1 MAGFRAAARHSRTVT
16 KDWFTATMDE
26 PRDQLASV
34 GAQATGPHR
43 ACSREPFIEPRGLTT
58 LYIHARAH
66 GAPGTDVRYLDI
78 APTAPPGAPKSPGR
92 SSAWP
97 ARTSTRKIGYE

>member
-1 MAGFRAAARHSRTVT
+1 
-16 KDWFTATMDE
+16 MDE

-43 ACSREPFIEPRGLTT
+43 ACSREPFTDPRGLTT
-58 LYIHARAH
+58 LYIRARAN
-66 GAPGTDVRYLDI
+66 GAPGTHVGERLIGGSGPIRERYLDI

-92 SSAWP
+92 SSESRLGPQP
-97 ARTSTRKIGYE
+97 ARSATNKEKTR

>member
-1 MAGFRAAARHSRTVT
+1 AARHGRTVT

-58 LYIHARAH
+58 LYIRARAH
-66 GAPGTDVRYLDI
+66 GARHRRPLPRHRPDR
-78 APTAPPGAPKSPGR
+78 ASGR
-92 SSAWP
+92 TEIAWP
-97 ARTSTRKIGYE
+97 VLRLAG